1 MSGTEVPRYV
11 RYINRE
17 RSQMSFQT
25 LLQEGLVLLDGG
37 MGTVLCSMGLR
48 PGEHTESWNLTHP
61 DRVTSVHRAYMDAGS
76 NIITAN
82 TFGVNTLIYTPQEAD
97 ALIGAAFDCL
107 RQAKAETSGAQ
118 EILFAM
124 DIGPLGRLLAPFGD
138 LDFEDAVSVF
148 ADAVRLGV
156 KHGAQV
162 VVIETFTDLYE
173 TKAALLAVK
182 ENCDLPVIVSNAYS
196 KDGRLL
202 TGALPEAVVAT
213 LEGMGADVIGVN
225 CSFGPKTLLPI
236 VETYLER
243 ASVPV
248 VFQPNAGLPV
258 ESEAGTVYDV
268 DAAEFS
274 DDVVAALKK
283 GVRLAGG
290 CCGTTPT
297 YIAALREASEGVSP
311 VPVVKKGR
319 TVVTSRVRAVELDE
333 KPVIIGERINP
344 TGKKKLRQAVQDGD
358 WDYLLDE
365 AEAQDAAGAQILDV
379 NVGVPG
385 TDETANLTNVVEEL
399 QAEFTL
405 PLQIDTSDPAAME
418 AALRRYNGKAM
429 INSVNGKKES
439 MEAVFPLVKKY
450 GGVAVALTLDENGIP
465 ETAAG
470 RVAIAETILK
480 EAARYGVPKKD
491 IVFDPLCLTVS
502 ADGSAATTTLSAVKT
517 IREKLGCHTVLGVS
531 NVSFGLPERPI
542 INSAFLTLAFENG
555 LSAAIMNPCSYDMM
569 RAYYAF
575 NALRGFDPNC
585 GDYIAFCQQYGGAA
599 APSMTA
605 AASVGTSA
613 KEQNDAGLKAAV
625 VRGMRDKAAALAK
638 ELLQSRPPMEIIT
651 GEIMPALEAVGA
663 DFERGKVYLPGLLM
677 SAEAAKAAFEVI
689 KAAMPQ
695 QDAAEKKCP
704 FVLATVKGDVHD
716 IGKNIV
722 KLLLE
727 NYGFEVIDLG
737 KDVPPEKIAEAV
749 AAHNAPFAGLSALM
763 TTTVPAM
770 EETIRLLRRTAPAC
784 KIVVGGAV
792 LSEAYAAKIGADKY
806 APDAMAT
813 VRYANEVLGK

>member
-1 MSGTEVPRYV
+1 
-11 RYINRE
+11 
-17 RSQMSFQT
+17 MSFQT
-25 LLQEGLVLLDGG
+25 LLQEGPVLLDGG

-61 DRVTSVHRAYMDAGS
+61 DRVASVHRAYMDAGS
-76 NIITAN
+76 QIVCAN
-82 TFGVNTLIYTPQEAD
+82 TFGVNTLAYTAQEAD

-107 RQAKAETSGAQ
+107 RRAKAETAGTQ
-118 EILFAM
+118 EVLFAL

-148 ADAVRLGV
+148 ADVVRLGV
-156 KHGAQV
+156 KHGAQA

-173 TKAALLAVK
+173 TKAALLAAK
-182 ENCDLPVIVSNAYS
+182 ENCRLPVIVSNAYS

-202 TGALPEAVVAT
+202 TGALPEAVIAV

-225 CSFGPKTLLPI
+225 CSFGPKALLPI
-236 VETYLER
+236 VKTYLER

-248 VFQPNAGLPV
+248 IFQPNAGLPETTPEGV
-258 ESEAGTVYDV
+258 RYNVGP
-268 DAAEFS
+268 AEFAA
-274 DDVVAALKK
+274 DVTESLRL

-290 CCGTTPT
+290 CCGTTPA
-297 YIAALREASEGVSP
+297 YIAALRGAAENVAP
-311 VPVVKKGR
+311 VPVVNKGR
-319 TVVTSRVRAVELDE
+319 TVVASRVYAAELDE

-344 TGKKKLRQAVQDGD
+344 TGKKKLKQAILDGD
-358 WDYLLDE
+358 WDYLIDE
-365 AEAQDAAGAQILDV
+365 AEAQEAAGAQILDV

-385 TDETANLTNVVEEL
+385 TDEPANLRRVVEEL

-439 MEAVFPLVKKY
+439 METVFPLLKKY

-465 ETAAG
+465 ETAEG
-470 RVAIAETILK
+470 RVAIAERILT
-480 EAARYGVPKKD
+480 EAKKYGVDKKD

-502 ADGSAATTTLSAVKT
+502 ADGNAAATTLSAVKT
-517 IREKLGCHTVLGVS
+517 IRERLGCHTVLGVS
-531 NVSFGLPERPI
+531 NVSFGLPERPN

-585 GDYIAFCQQYGGAA
+585 AEYIAFCQKYGGAA
-599 APSMTA
+599 APAMTA
-605 AASVGTSA
+605 APAAGTPA
-613 KEQNDAGLKAAV
+613 GEQKEAGLKAAV
-625 VRGMRDKAAALAK
+625 VKGMRDKSAALAR
-638 ELLQSRPPMEIIT
+638 ELLQSRPPLEIVT
-651 GEIMPALEAVGA
+651 GEIMPALEKVGA
-663 DFERGKVYLPGLLM
+663 DFEQGKVYLPGLLM

-695 QDAAEKKCP
+695 QDAAAEKKCP

-737 KDVPPEKIAEAV
+737 KDVPPETVAEAV
-749 AAHNAPFAGLSALM
+749 AAHSAPFAGLSALM

-770 EETIRLLRRTAPAC
+770 EETIRLLRQTAPAC

-792 LSEAYAAKIGADKY
+792 LSEAYAARIGADKY

>member
-1 MSGTEVPRYV
+1 
-11 RYINRE
+11 
-17 RSQMSFQT
+17 MSFQT
-25 LLQEGLVLLDGG
+25 LLQEGPVLLDGG

-61 DRVTSVHRAYMDAGS
+61 DRVISVHRAYMDAGS
-76 NIITAN
+76 NIINAN
-82 TFGVNTLIYTPQEAD
+82 TFGVNTLVYTLREAD
-97 ALIGAAFDCL
+97 ALIGAGFDCL
-107 RQAKAETSGAQ
+107 RQAKAETTGRQ
-118 EILFAM
+118 EILLAM
-124 DIGPLGRLLAPFGD
+124 DIGPLGRMLKPYGD
-138 LDFEDAVSVF
+138 LDFEDAVAAF

-162 VVIETFTDLYE
+162 VTVETFTDLHE

-182 ENCDLPVIVSNAYS
+182 ENCDLPVIVSNAYGT
-196 KDGRLL
+196 DGRLL
-202 TGALPEAVVAT
+202 TGATPEAVVAT

-225 CSFGPKTLLPI
+225 CSFGPKAMLSI
-236 VETYLER
+236 AEQYLAL

-248 VFQPNAGLPV
+248 SFKPNAGLPV

-268 DAAEFS
+268 DAVEFS
-274 DDVVAALKK
+274 DDVAAALQK

-290 CCGTTPT
+290 CCGTTPE
-297 YIAALREASEGVSP
+297 YIRALREKAAAIAPIP
-311 VPVVKKGR
+311 VTKKDR
-319 TVVTSRVRAVELDE
+319 TVVASFTHAVTVGG
-333 KPVIIGERINP
+333 KPVVIGERINP
-344 TGKKKLRQAVQDGD
+344 TGKKKLKQAILEGD
-358 WDYLLDE
+358 LSYLISE
-365 AEAQDAAGAQILDV
+365 AVAQEENGAQILDV

-385 TDETANLTNVVEEL
+385 TDERDNLVNTVREL
-399 QAEFTL
+399 QSVTDL

-439 MEAVFPLVKKY
+439 MKAVFPLVKKY
-450 GGVAVALTLDENGIP
+450 GGVVVALTLDEGGIP
-465 ETAAG
+465 ETAEG
-470 RVAIAETILK
+470 RVAIAERILT
-480 EAARYGVPKKD
+480 EAEKYGIDKKD

-502 ADGSAATTTLSAVKT
+502 ADGGAAATTLSAVKT
-517 IREKLGCHTVLGVS
+517 IRERLGCHTVLGVS
-531 NVSFGLPERPI
+531 NVSFGLPERPN

-585 GDYIAFCQQYGGAA
+585 AEYIAFCQKYGGAA
-599 APSMTA
+599 APAMTA
-605 AASVGTSA
+605 APAAGTPA
-613 KEQNDAGLKAAV
+613 GEQKEAGLKAAV
-625 VRGMRDKAAALAK
+625 VKGMRDKSAALAK
-638 ELLQSRPPMEIIT
+638 ELLQSRPPMEIVT
-651 GEIMPALEAVGA
+651 DEIMPALEEVGA

-695 QDAAEKKCP
+695 QDAAAEKKCP

-737 KDVPPEKIAEAV
+737 KDVPPETVAEAV
-749 AAHNAPFAGLSALM
+749 AAHSAPFAGLSALM

-770 EETIRLLRRTAPAC
+770 EETIRLLRQTAPAC

>member
-1 MSGTEVPRYV
+1 
-11 RYINRE
+11 
-17 RSQMSFQT
+17 MSFQT
-25 LLQEGLVLLDGG
+25 LLQEGPVLLDGG

-76 NIITAN
+76 NIINAN
-82 TFGVNTLIYTPQEAD
+82 TFGVNTLVYTLREAD

-107 RQAKAETSGAQ
+107 RQAKAETTGRQ
-118 EILFAM
+118 EILLAM
-124 DIGPLGRLLAPFGD
+124 DIGPLGRMLKPYGD
-138 LDFEDAVSVF
+138 LDFEDAVAAF

-162 VVIETFTDLYE
+162 VTVETFTDLYE

-182 ENCDLPVIVSNAYS
+182 ENCDLPVIVSNAYGT
-196 KDGRLL
+196 DGRLL
-202 TGALPEAVVAT
+202 TGATPEAVVAT

-225 CSFGPKTLLPI
+225 CSFGPKAMLSI
-236 VETYLER
+236 AEQYLAL

-248 VFQPNAGLPV
+248 SFKPNAGLPV

-268 DAAEFS
+268 DAVEFS
-274 DDVVAALKK
+274 DDVAAALQK

-290 CCGTTPT
+290 CCGTTPE
-297 YIAALREASEGVSP
+297 YIRALREKAAAIAPIP
-311 VPVVKKGR
+311 VTKKDR
-319 TVVTSRVRAVELDE
+319 TVVASFTHAVTVGG
-333 KPVIIGERINP
+333 KPVVIGERINP
-344 TGKKKLRQAVQDGD
+344 TGKKKLKQAILEGD
-358 WDYLLDE
+358 LSYLISE
-365 AEAQDAAGAQILDV
+365 AVAQEENGAQILDV

-385 TDETANLTNVVEEL
+385 TDERDNLVNTVREL
-399 QAEFTL
+399 QSVTDL

-439 MEAVFPLVKKY
+439 MKAVFPLVKKY
-450 GGVAVALTLDENGIP
+450 GGVVVALTLDEGGIP
-465 ETAAG
+465 ETAEG
-470 RVAIAETILK
+470 RVAIAERILT
-480 EAARYGVPKKD
+480 EAEKYGIDKKD

-502 ADGSAATTTLSAVKT
+502 ADGGAAATTLSAVKT
-517 IREKLGCHTVLGVS
+517 IRERLGCHTVLGVS
-531 NVSFGLPERPI
+531 NVSFGLPERPN

-585 GDYIAFCQQYGGAA
+585 AEYIAFCQKYGGAA
-599 APSMTA
+599 APAMTA
-605 AASVGTSA
+605 APAAGTPA
-613 KEQNDAGLKAAV
+613 GEQKEAGLKAAV
-625 VRGMRDKAAALAK
+625 VKGMRDKSAALAK
-638 ELLQSRPPMEIIT
+638 ELLQSRPPMEIVT
-651 GEIMPALEAVGA
+651 DEIMPALEEVGA

-695 QDAAEKKCP
+695 QDAAAEKKCP

-737 KDVPPEKIAEAV
+737 KDVPPEQIAEAV
-749 AAHNAPFAGLSALM
+749 TAHSAPFAGLSALM

-770 EETIRLLRRTAPAC
+770 EETIRLLRQTAPAC